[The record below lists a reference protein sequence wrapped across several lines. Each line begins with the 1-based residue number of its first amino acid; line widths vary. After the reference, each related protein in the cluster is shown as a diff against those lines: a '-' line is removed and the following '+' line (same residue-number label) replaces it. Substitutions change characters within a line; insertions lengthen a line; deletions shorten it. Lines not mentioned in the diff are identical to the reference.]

1 LCSLA
6 NDRLGDDMKTDS
18 LPVELR
24 YWPIKRY
31 MDTYRKSLDDI
42 EEFWDQEARKL
53 DWFSTWDRVLD
64 WDAPFAKWFPGGML
78 NASYLCVDKH
88 MKNWRRNKVAIYWV
102 GEDGKEKTLS
112 YLQLYKEVNK
122 FAAALKKLG
131 VKDGDRV
138 AFYLPM
144 IVELPIAMLACARI
158 GAIHTVVFSGFSS
171 QALADRVNH
180 TEANVVITADGGFR
194 RGKII
199 QLKKIVDEAVKST
212 PSVKKVV
219 VVKRTGHE
227 VSMEEGRDVWYHDV
241 MKHNEKPVPPLAVE
255 STHPLFIL
263 YTSGTTGKPKGIVHS
278 TGGYLVY
285 INSVYKTVFNIQE
298 DSVYWCNADI
308 GWVTGHSF
316 IVYAPLLNGA
326 SIVMYEGAPDYP
338 TPDRWWEIIEEYKIT
353 TLYTSPTAIRM
364 FMRLGEDLI
373 KKHDLSSLSILG
385 SVGEPINPEAW
396 MWYFKNIGG
405 ERCPIVDTWWQTETG
420 GIMISPAPGIGLVPL
435 KPGSATFPLPGI
447 DVDVVDENGKSVPAG
462 VRGYIIIKK
471 PWPGMALTV
480 YKDPERYK
488 ETYWSRF
495 PGAYYAGDYCMKDED
510 GYLWLLGRADEV
522 LKVAGHRLGTVEL
535 ESAMV
540 SHPAVAEAAVASK
553 PHEIKGESIVVFA
566 VLKAGNKPS
575 DELSKELRT
584 HMRKTVG
591 PLATPENIY
600 FVTKLP
606 KTRSG
611 KIMRRVLKAIA
622 AGQSI
627 GDVST
632 LEDKA
637 SVEEAKQAFE
647 EFKRITKK

>member
-1 LCSLA
+1 
-6 NDRLGDDMKTDS
+6 MKSDS

-31 MDTYRKSLDDI
+31 MDTYKKSLDDI
-42 EEFWDQEARKL
+42 EEFWEQEARKL

-64 WDAPFAKWFPGGML
+64 WDMPFAKWFPGGML

-88 MKNWRRNKVAIYWV
+88 LKNWRRNKVAIYWV
-102 GEDGKEKTLS
+102 GENGEEKTLS

-122 FAAALKKLG
+122 LAAALKKLG

-171 QALADRVNH
+171 LALADRINH

-199 QLKKIVDEAVKST
+199 ELKSIVDEAVEST
-212 PSVKKVV
+212 PSVKSVL

-227 VSMEEGRDVWYHDV
+227 INMKEGRDIWYHDAV
-241 MKHNEKPVPPLAVE
+241 KHTEESVPPLPVE
-255 STHPLFIL
+255 SNHPLFIL

-285 INSVYKTVFNIQE
+285 INSVYKSVFNIQE

-338 TPDRWWEIIEEYKIT
+338 EPDRWWKIIEEYKIT

-364 FMRLGEDLI
+364 FMSLGEEWV
-373 KKHDLSSLSILG
+373 KKHDLSSLTILG

-396 MWYFKNIGG
+396 MWYFKNVGG

-435 KPGSATFPLPGI
+435 KPGSATYPLPGI
-447 DVDVVDENGKSVPAG
+447 DVEVVDEDGKPVPAG

-480 YKDPERYK
+480 YKDAERFK
-488 ETYWSRF
+488 ETYWTRF

-535 ESAMV
+535 ESSMI

-553 PHEIKGESIVVFA
+553 PHEIKGETIVVFA
-566 VLKAGNKPS
+566 VLKEGFNPS
-575 DELSKELRT
+575 DELEKELKN
-584 HMRKTVG
+584 HMRKAVG

-600 FVTKLP
+600 FVSKLP

-611 KIMRRVLKAIA
+611 KIMRRVLKALV
-622 AGQSI
+622 AGQTI
-627 GDVST
+627 GDLST
-632 LEDKA
+632 LEDQA
-637 SVEEAKQAFE
+637 SVEEAKRAFE
-647 EFKRITKK
+647 EFQRITKK

>member
-1 LCSLA
+1 MS
-6 NDRLGDDMKTDS
+6 TDS
-18 LPVELR
+18 LPVELK

-31 MDTYRKSLDDI
+31 MDTYKKSVDNI
-42 EEFWDQEARKL
+42 EEFWEQEARKL

-64 WDAPFAKWFPGGML
+64 WDIPFAKWFPGGML

-88 MKNWRRNKVAIYWV
+88 LKNWRRNKVAIYWV
-102 GEDGKEKTLS
+102 GEDGEEKTLS
-112 YLQLYKEVNK
+112 YLQLHKEVNK
-122 FAAALKKLG
+122 LAAALQEMG

-144 IVELPIAMLACARI
+144 IVELPIAMLACARL

-171 QALADRVNH
+171 QALADRINH

-199 QLKKIVDEAVKST
+199 ELKSIVDDAVKDT
-212 PSVKKVV
+212 PSVKKVL
-219 VVKRTGHE
+219 VVKRTGHDIE
-227 VSMEEGRDVWYHDV
+227 MQEGRDVWYHDV
-241 MKHNEKPVPPLAVE
+241 VRHQEKTVPPLPVE

-285 INSVYKTVFNIQE
+285 INSVYRTVFNIQE

-338 TPDRWWEIIEEYKIT
+338 TPDRWWQIIEDYKIT

-364 FMRLGEDLI
+364 FMALGEKWV

-447 DVDVVDENGKSVPAG
+447 DVDVVDENGKPVPDG

-480 YKDPERYK
+480 YKDPARFK
-488 ETYWSRF
+488 ETYWTRF
-495 PGAYYAGDYCMKDED
+495 PGAYYAGDYCMRDDD

-540 SHPAVAEAAVASK
+540 SHPSVAEAAVASK

-566 VLKAGNKPS
+566 VLKEGISPS
-575 DELSKELRT
+575 DELAKELRT
-584 HMRKTVG
+584 HMRNTVG
-591 PLATPENIY
+591 PFATPENIY

-611 KIMRRVLKAIA
+611 KIMRRVLKALV

-627 GDVST
+627 GDIST

-647 EFKRITKK
+647 EFQRLTKK

>member
-1 LCSLA
+1 MGPSA
-6 NDRLGDDMKTDS
+6 RLGCT
-18 LPVELR
+18 LR
-24 YWPIKRY
+24 
-31 MDTYRKSLDDI
+31 
-42 EEFWDQEARKL
+42 
-53 DWFSTWDRVLD
+53 
-64 WDAPFAKWFPGGML
+64 GML

-88 MKNWRRNKVAIYWV
+88 LKNWRRNKVAIYWV
-102 GEDGKEKTLS
+102 GENGEEKTLS

-122 FAAALKKLG
+122 LAAALKKLG

-158 GAIHTVVFSGFSS
+158 GAIHTVIFSGFSA
-171 QALADRVNH
+171 QALADRIND
-180 TEANVVITADGGFR
+180 TETNVVITADGGFR

-199 QLKKIVDEAVKST
+199 ELKSIVDEAVENT
-212 PSVKKVV
+212 PSVTSVL

-227 VSMEEGRDVWYHDV
+227 INMKEGRDIWYHDAV
-241 MKHNEKPVPPLAVE
+241 KHTEKPVPPLPVE

-285 INSVYKTVFNIQE
+285 INSVYKSVFNIQE

-338 TPDRWWEIIEEYKIT
+338 DPDRWWQIIEEYKIT

-364 FMRLGEDLI
+364 FMRLGEEWV

-435 KPGSATFPLPGI
+435 KPGSATYPLPGI
-447 DVDVVDENGKSVPAG
+447 DVEVVDENGKPVPAG

-480 YKDPERYK
+480 YKDAERFK
-488 ETYWSRF
+488 ETYWTKF

-535 ESAMV
+535 ESAMI

-553 PHEIKGESIVVFA
+553 PHEIKGETIVVFA
-566 VLKAGNKPS
+566 VLKEGFNPS
-575 DELSKELRT
+575 DELEKELRN
-584 HMRKTVG
+584 HMRKAVG

-600 FVTKLP
+600 FVSKLP

-611 KIMRRVLKAIA
+611 KIMRRVLKALV
-622 AGQSI
+622 AGQTI
-627 GDVST
+627 GDLST
-632 LEDKA
+632 LEDQA
-637 SVEEAKQAFE
+637 SVEEAKRAFK
-647 EFKRITKK
+647 EFQRITKK

>member
-1 LCSLA
+1 
-6 NDRLGDDMKTDS
+6 MKTDS
-18 LPVELR
+18 LPVELK

-42 EEFWDQEARKL
+42 EEYWDLEARKL

-88 MKNWRRNKVAIYWV
+88 LKNWRRNKVAIYWV
-102 GEDGKEKTLS
+102 GENGEEKTLS

-122 FAAALKKLG
+122 LAAALKKMG

-158 GAIHTVVFSGFSS
+158 GAIHTVVFSGFSA
-171 QALADRVNH
+171 QALADRISH
-180 TEANVVITADGGFR
+180 TEANVVITSDGGYR

-199 QLKKIVDEAVKST
+199 ELKKIVDEAVEST
-212 PSVKKVV
+212 PSVKHVL
-219 VVKRTGHE
+219 VVKRTGHDID
-227 VSMEEGRDVWYHDV
+227 MKEGRDVWYHDAV
-241 MKHNEKPVPPLAVE
+241 KEKTKPVPPLPVE

-285 INSVYKTVFNIQE
+285 INSVYKSVFNIQE

-338 TPDRWWEIIEEYKIT
+338 TPDRWWQIIEEYKIT

-364 FMRLGEDLI
+364 FMRLGEEWVN
-373 KKHDLSSLSILG
+373 KHDLSSLSILG

-435 KPGSATFPLPGI
+435 KPGSATYPLPGI
-447 DVDVVDENGKSVPAG
+447 DVEVVDEDGKPVPAG

-480 YKDPERYK
+480 YKDPERFK
-488 ETYWSRF
+488 ETYWTRF
-495 PGAYYAGDYCMKDED
+495 PGSYYAGDYCMKDED

-540 SHPAVAEAAVASK
+540 SHPAVAEAAVASR
-553 PHEIKGESIVVFA
+553 PHEIKGEVIVVFA
-566 VLKAGNKPS
+566 VLKEGYKPS
-575 DELSKELRT
+575 EELEKDLRN

-591 PLATPENIY
+591 PLATPESIY
-600 FVTKLP
+600 FVSKLP

-611 KIMRRVLKAIA
+611 KIMRRVLKALV
-622 AGQSI
+622 AGQTI
-627 GDVST
+627 GDLST
-632 LEDKA
+632 LEDQA
-637 SVEEAKQAFE
+637 SVDEAKRAFD
-647 EFKRITKK
+647 EFERISKK

>member
-1 LCSLA
+1 
-6 NDRLGDDMKTDS
+6 
-18 LPVELR
+18 
-24 YWPIKRY
+24 
-31 MDTYRKSLDDI
+31 MDTYKKLLDDI
-42 EEFWDQEARKL
+42 EEYWEQEARKL
-53 DWFSTWDRVLD
+53 DWFSTWDRILD
-64 WDAPFAKWFPGGML
+64 WDLPFAKWFTGGTL

-88 MKNWRRNKVAIYWV
+88 LKNWRRNKVAIYWV
-102 GEDGKEKTLS
+102 GENGEEKTLS
-112 YLQLYKEVNK
+112 YLQLHKEVNK
-122 FAAALKKLG
+122 LAAALKKLG
-131 VKDGDRV
+131 VNDGDRV

-158 GAIHTVVFSGFSS
+158 GAIHTVIFSGFSA
-171 QALADRVNH
+171 QALADRIND

-199 QLKKIVDEAVKST
+199 ELKSIVDEAVENT
-212 PSVKKVV
+212 PSVKSVL

-227 VSMEEGRDVWYHDV
+227 INMQDRRDIWYHDAV
-241 MKHNEKPVPPLAVE
+241 KHTEKPIPPLPVE

-285 INSVYKTVFNIQE
+285 INSVYKSVFNTQE

-338 TPDRWWEIIEEYKIT
+338 QPDRWWQIVEEYKIT

-364 FMRLGEDLI
+364 FMRLGEEWV

-447 DVDVVDENGKSVPAG
+447 DVEVVDEHGKPVPSG

-480 YKDPERYK
+480 YKDPERFK
-488 ETYWSRF
+488 ETYWTRF

-535 ESAMV
+535 ESSMI
-540 SHPAVAEAAVASK
+540 SHPSVAEAAVASK
-553 PHEIKGESIVVFA
+553 PHAIKGETIVVFA
-566 VLKAGNKPS
+566 VLKEGVTPNN
-575 DELSKELRT
+575 ELEKELKN
-584 HMRKTVG
+584 HMRKVVG

-611 KIMRRVLKAIA
+611 KIMRRVLKALVS
-622 AGQSI
+622 GQTI
-627 GDVST
+627 GDIST
-632 LEDKA
+632 LEDNA
-637 SVEEAKQAFE
+637 SVEEAKHAFE
-647 EFKRITKK
+647 EFQRITKK

>member
-1 LCSLA
+1 
-6 NDRLGDDMKTDS
+6 MKTDS
-18 LPVELR
+18 LPVELK

-42 EEFWDQEARKL
+42 EEYWDLEARKL

-88 MKNWRRNKVAIYWV
+88 LKNWRRNKVAIYWV
-102 GEDGKEKTLS
+102 GENGEERTLS
-112 YLQLYKEVNK
+112 YLQLHKEVNK
-122 FAAALKKLG
+122 LAAALKKMG

-158 GAIHTVVFSGFSS
+158 GAIHTVIFSGFSA
-171 QALADRVNH
+171 QALADRISH
-180 TEANVVITADGGFR
+180 TEANVVITSDGGYR

-199 QLKKIVDEAVKST
+199 ELKKIVDEAIENT
-212 PSVKKVV
+212 PSVKHVL
-219 VVKRTGHE
+219 VVKRTCHD
-227 VSMEEGRDVWYHDV
+227 VNMKEGRDVWYNDAV
-241 MKHNEKPVPPLAVE
+241 AEKAEPVSPLPVE

-285 INSVYKTVFNIQE
+285 INSVYKSVFNIQE

-338 TPDRWWEIIEEYKIT
+338 TPDRWWQIIEEYKIT

-364 FMRLGEDLI
+364 FMQLGEKWV

-447 DVDVVDENGKSVPAG
+447 DVAVVDENGKPVPAG

-480 YKDPERYK
+480 YKDPERFK
-488 ETYWSRF
+488 ETYWTRF
-495 PGAYYAGDYCMKDED
+495 PGSYYAGDYCMKDED

-553 PHEIKGESIVVFA
+553 PHEIKGETIVVFA
-566 VLKAGNKPS
+566 VLKEGYEPS
-575 DELSKELRT
+575 EELEKDLRN

-600 FVTKLP
+600 FVSKLP

-611 KIMRRVLKAIA
+611 KIMRRVLKALVG
-622 AGQSI
+622 GQTI
-627 GDVST
+627 GDLST

-637 SVEEAKQAFE
+637 SVEEAKRAFE
-647 EFKRITKK
+647 EFERISKK

>member
-1 LCSLA
+1 
-6 NDRLGDDMKTDS
+6 MKTDS
-18 LPVELR
+18 LPVELK

-42 EEFWDQEARKL
+42 EEYWDMEARKL

-64 WDAPFAKWFPGGML
+64 WDLPFAKWFPGGML

-88 MKNWRRNKVAIYWV
+88 LKNWRRNKVAIYWV
-102 GEDGKEKTLS
+102 GENGEEKTLS

-122 FAAALKKLG
+122 LAAALKKLG

-171 QALADRVNH
+171 QALADRINH
-180 TEANVVITADGGFR
+180 TEANVVITSDGGFR

-199 QLKKIVDEAVKST
+199 ELKKIVDDAVENT
-212 PSVKKVV
+212 PSVKHVL

-227 VSMEEGRDVWYHDV
+227 VNMKEDRDIWYHDAV
-241 MKHNEKPVPPLAVE
+241 KEKTKPVPPLPVE

-285 INSVYKTVFNIQE
+285 INSVYKSVFDIQE

-338 TPDRWWEIIEEYKIT
+338 SPDRWWQIIEEYKIT

-364 FMRLGEDLI
+364 FMRLGEEWV

-447 DVDVVDENGKSVPAG
+447 DVEVVDENGKPVPAG

-471 PWPGMALTV
+471 PWPGMAMTV
-480 YKDPERYK
+480 YKDPQRFK
-488 ETYWSRF
+488 ETYWTRF
-495 PGAYYAGDYCMKDED
+495 NGAYFAGDYCMKDED

-535 ESAMV
+535 ESAMI
-540 SHPAVAEAAVASK
+540 SHPSVAEAAVASK

-566 VLKAGNKPS
+566 VLKEGITPS
-575 DELSKELRT
+575 VELEKELRN
-584 HMRKTVG
+584 HMRKAVG

-600 FVTKLP
+600 FVSKLP

-611 KIMRRVLKAIA
+611 KIMRRVLKALV

-627 GDVST
+627 GDIST
-632 LEDKA
+632 LEDQA
-637 SVEEAKQAFE
+637 SVDEAKRAFE
-647 EFKRITKK
+647 EFQRIAKK

>member
-1 LCSLA
+1 
-6 NDRLGDDMKTDS
+6 M
-18 LPVELR
+18 
-24 YWPIKRY
+24 
-31 MDTYRKSLDDI
+31 DDI
-42 EEFWDQEARKL
+42 EEYWDMEARKL

-64 WDAPFAKWFPGGML
+64 WDLPFAKWFPGGML

-88 MKNWRRNKVAIYWV
+88 LKNWRRNKVAIYWV
-102 GEDGKEKTLS
+102 GENGEEKTLS

-122 FAAALKKLG
+122 LAAALKKMG

-158 GAIHTVVFSGFSS
+158 GAIHTVVFSGFSA
-171 QALADRVNH
+171 QALADRINH
-180 TEANVVITADGGFR
+180 TEANVVITSDGGFR

-199 QLKKIVDEAVKST
+199 ELKKIVDEAVENT
-212 PSVKKVV
+212 PSVKHVL
-219 VVKRTGHE
+219 VVKRTCHE
-227 VSMEEGRDVWYHDV
+227 VNMKEDRDVWYHDTV
-241 MKHNEKPVPPLAVE
+241 KEKTNPVPPLPVE

-285 INSVYKTVFNIQE
+285 INSVYKSVFDIQE

-338 TPDRWWEIIEEYKIT
+338 SPDRWWQIIEEYKIT

-364 FMRLGEDLI
+364 FMRLGEEWV

-447 DVDVVDENGKSVPAG
+447 DVEVVDENGKPVPAG

-471 PWPGMALTV
+471 PWPGMAMTV
-480 YKDPERYK
+480 YKDPQRFK
-488 ETYWSRF
+488 ETYWTRF

-535 ESAMV
+535 ESAMI
-540 SHPAVAEAAVASK
+540 SHPSVAEAAVASK

-566 VLKAGNKPS
+566 VLKEGIAPS
-575 DELSKELRT
+575 EELEKELRN
-584 HMRKTVG
+584 HMRKAVG

-600 FVTKLP
+600 FVSKLP

-611 KIMRRVLKAIA
+611 KIMRRVLKALV
-622 AGQSI
+622 GGKSI
-627 GDVST
+627 GDIST
-632 LEDKA
+632 LEDQA
-637 SVEEAKQAFE
+637 SVDEAKRAFE
-647 EFKRITKK
+647 EFKRIAKK

>member
-1 LCSLA
+1 
-6 NDRLGDDMKTDS
+6 MDS
-18 LPVELR
+18 
-24 YWPIKRY
+24 YK
-31 MDTYRKSLDDI
+31 KSLDNI
-42 EEFWDQEARKL
+42 EEFWEQEARKL

-88 MKNWRRNKVAIYWV
+88 LKNWRRNKVAIYWV
-102 GEDGKEKTLS
+102 GEDGEEKTLS
-112 YLQLYKEVNK
+112 YLQLHREVNK
-122 FAAALKKLG
+122 LASALKKLG

-144 IVELPIAMLACARI
+144 IVELPIAMLACARL

-171 QALADRVNH
+171 QALADRIND
-180 TEANVVITADGGFR
+180 TEANVVITSDGGFR

-199 QLKKIVDEAVKST
+199 KLKDIVDEAVENT
-212 PSVKKVV
+212 PSVKNVL

-227 VSMEEGRDVWYHDV
+227 INMKEGRDLWYHDV
-241 MKHNEKPVPPLAVE
+241 VKHIEEDVPPIPVE

-338 TPDRWWEIIEEYKIT
+338 TPDRWWQIIEEYKVT

-364 FMRLGEDLI
+364 FMRLGEELV

-396 MWYFKNIGG
+396 MWYFKNVGG

-447 DVDVVDENGKSVPAG
+447 DVEVVDESGKPVPAG

-480 YKDPERYK
+480 YKDPARFK
-488 ETYWSRF
+488 ETYWTRF

-535 ESAMV
+535 ESAMI

-553 PHEIKGESIVVFA
+553 PHEIKGETIVVFA
-566 VLKAGNKPS
+566 VLKQGVSPNE
-575 DELSKELRT
+575 ELEKELRN

-600 FVTKLP
+600 FVAKLP

-611 KIMRRVLKAIA
+611 KIMRRVLKALV
-622 AGQSI
+622 AGKSI
-627 GDVST
+627 GDIST

-637 SVEEAKQAFE
+637 SVEEAKRAFE
-647 EFKRITKK
+647 EFERITKK

>member
-1 LCSLA
+1 
-6 NDRLGDDMKTDS
+6 MKTDS
-18 LPVELR
+18 LPVELK

-42 EEFWDQEARKL
+42 EEYWDLEARKL

-88 MKNWRRNKVAIYWV
+88 LKNWRRNKVAIYWV
-102 GEDGKEKTLS
+102 GENGEEKTLS

-122 FAAALKKLG
+122 LAAALKKMG

-158 GAIHTVVFSGFSS
+158 GAIHTVIFSGFSA
-171 QALADRVNH
+171 QALADRISH
-180 TEANVVITADGGFR
+180 TEANVVITSDGGFR

-199 QLKKIVDEAVKST
+199 ELKKIVDEAVEST
-212 PSVKKVV
+212 PSVKHVL

-227 VSMEEGRDVWYHDV
+227 INMKEGRDIWYHDAI
-241 MKHNEKPVPPLAVE
+241 KEKSKPVPPLPVE

-263 YTSGTTGKPKGIVHS
+263 YTSGTTGKPKGIVHG

-285 INSVYKTVFNIQE
+285 INSVYKSVFNIQE

-338 TPDRWWEIIEEYKIT
+338 TPDRWWQIIEEYKIT

-364 FMRLGEDLI
+364 FMRLGEEWV

-447 DVDVVDENGKSVPAG
+447 DVEVVDEDGKPVPAG

-480 YKDPERYK
+480 YKDPTRFK
-488 ETYWSRF
+488 ETYWTRF

-535 ESAMV
+535 ESSMV

-553 PHEIKGESIVVFA
+553 PHEIKGETIVVFA
-566 VLKAGNKPS
+566 VLKEGYKS
-575 DELSKELRT
+575 SEELEKELRN

-600 FVTKLP
+600 FVSKLP

-611 KIMRRVLKAIA
+611 KIMRRVLKALV
-622 AGQSI
+622 AGQTI
-627 GDVST
+627 GDLST
-632 LEDKA
+632 LEDQA
-637 SVEEAKQAFE
+637 SVDEAKRAFD
-647 EFKRITKK
+647 EFERISKK

>member
-1 LCSLA
+1 
-6 NDRLGDDMKTDS
+6 
-18 LPVELR
+18 
-24 YWPIKRY
+24 

-42 EEFWDQEARKL
+42 EEYWDMEARKL

-64 WDAPFAKWFPGGML
+64 WDLPFAKWFPGGML

-88 MKNWRRNKVAIYWV
+88 LKNWRRNKVAIYWV
-102 GEDGKEKTLS
+102 GENGEEKTLS
-112 YLQLYKEVNK
+112 YLQLHKEVNK
-122 FAAALKKLG
+122 LAAALQKLG

-171 QALADRVNH
+171 QALADRINH
-180 TEANVVITADGGFR
+180 TEANVVITSDGGFR

-199 QLKKIVDEAVKST
+199 ELKKIVDDAVENT
-212 PSVKKVV
+212 PSVKHVL
-219 VVKRTGHE
+219 VVKRTCHE
-227 VSMEEGRDVWYHDV
+227 VNMKEDRDIWYHDAV
-241 MKHNEKPVPPLAVE
+241 KEKTQHVPPLPVE

-285 INSVYKTVFNIQE
+285 INSVYKSVFDIQE

-338 TPDRWWEIIEEYKIT
+338 SPDRWWQIIEEYKIT

-364 FMRLGEDLI
+364 FMRLGEEWV

-447 DVDVVDENGKSVPAG
+447 DVEVVDEHGKPVPAG

-471 PWPGMALTV
+471 PWPGMAITV
-480 YKDPERYK
+480 YKDPQRFK
-488 ETYWSRF
+488 ETYWTRF
-495 PGAYYAGDYCMKDED
+495 PGAYFAGDYCMKDED

-535 ESAMV
+535 ESAMI
-540 SHPAVAEAAVASK
+540 SHPSVAEAAVASK

-566 VLKAGNKPS
+566 VLKEGIAPS
-575 DELSKELRT
+575 EELEKELRN
-584 HMRKTVG
+584 HMRKAVG

-600 FVTKLP
+600 FVSKLP

-611 KIMRRVLKAIA
+611 KIMRRVLKALV

-627 GDVST
+627 GDIST
-632 LEDKA
+632 LEDQA
-637 SVEEAKQAFE
+637 SVDEAKRAFE
-647 EFKRITKK
+647 EFQRIAKK

>member
-1 LCSLA
+1 
-6 NDRLGDDMKTDS
+6 MKTDS

-42 EEFWDQEARKL
+42 EEFWEQEARKL

-88 MKNWRRNKVAIYWV
+88 LKNWRRNKVAIYWV
-102 GEDGKEKTLS
+102 GEDGEEKTLS

-122 FAAALKKLG
+122 FAAALQKLG

-158 GAIHTVVFSGFSS
+158 GAIHTVIFSGFSS

-199 QLKKIVDEAVKST
+199 ELKKIVDEAMKTT

-227 VSMEEGRDVWYHDV
+227 VDMKEGRDVWYHDA
-241 MKHNEKPVPPLAVE
+241 MKHQEKPVPPLAVE

-263 YTSGTTGKPKGIVHS
+263 YTSGTTGKPKGIVHG

-447 DVDVVDENGKSVPAG
+447 DVDVVDENGKPVPAG

-480 YKDPERYK
+480 YKDPERFK
-488 ETYWSRF
+488 ETYWTRF
-495 PGAYYAGDYCMKDED
+495 PGAYFAGDYCMRDED

-540 SHPAVAEAAVASK
+540 AHPSVAEAAVASK
-553 PHEIKGESIVVFA
+553 PHEIKGETIVVFA
-566 VLKAGNKPS
+566 VLKEGNEPS
-575 DELSKELRT
+575 EELAKELRN
-584 HMRKTVG
+584 HMRSTVG

-600 FVTKLP
+600 FVKKLP

-611 KIMRRVLKAIA
+611 KIMRRVLKALV

-632 LEDKA
+632 LEDQA